1 MRSARL
7 VDLAQTDERFARML
21 ADPYPK
27 RETSHPVTDDIEVC
41 VVGTGYGGLCAGA
54 RLVEAGIPSSDI
66 RMIDKAG
73 DVGGTWYWNRYPG
86 AMCDVESY
94 VYMPLCEEMGY
105 VPTQKYAQQPE
116 IYAHSQMIAQHY
128 GLYEKAC
135 FGAQVTGMEWDE
147 AAVRV
152 PRAPPLWV
160 LD

>member
-1 MRSARL
+1 
-7 VDLAQTDERFARML
+7 ML

-27 RETSHPVTDDIEVC
+27 RKTIHPVTDDIEVC
-41 VVGTGYGGLCAGA
+41 IVGTGYGGLCAGA
-54 RLVEAGIPSSDI
+54 RLVEAGIAPSDI

-116 IYAHSQMIAQHY
+116 IYAHSKMIAERY

-135 FGAQVTGMEWDE
+135 FEAQVTGMKWDE
-147 AAVRV
+147 QAVRCRCSNICE
-152 PRAPPLWV
+152 RAGATASNNCLCVSARP
-160 LD
+160 